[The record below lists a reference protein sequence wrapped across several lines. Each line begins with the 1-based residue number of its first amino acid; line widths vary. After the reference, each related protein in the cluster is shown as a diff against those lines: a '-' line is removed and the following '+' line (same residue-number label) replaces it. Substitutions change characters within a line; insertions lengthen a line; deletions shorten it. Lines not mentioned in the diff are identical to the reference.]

1 MTDAHV
7 PTKQDQDLSI
17 DPALKKKK
25 KKAVNFDDLDAQ
37 AGQADTPEG
46 AEESDLFSGLKKKSK
61 KKSDK
66 SEKGENSEK
75 SEQPEHSPVQEE
87 DQPDEF
93 SDLKKKKKSSSKK
106 KAFDLDAFDKELDQ
120 GSSSNA
126 QIQGESGETA
136 GDTAGNGLDPLSES
150 SNDNGEP
157 WLGTERDYTYK
168 ELLSRTFKLL
178 HSQNPALVTGAKRY
192 TIAPPQVVKDGNKK
206 TAFANIADICKKMH
220 RQPEHLIQFL
230 FAELGTSGSVDGSQR
245 LVIRGRFQQKQIEN
259 VLRRYIIEYVTCK
272 TCKSPETNLTKENRL
287 YFMTCESC
295 GSRRSVAAIKS
306 GFQAQIGK
314 RRAQVK

>member
-1 MTDAHV
+1 MSVADAQI
-7 PTKQDQDLSI
+7 PTKEENDLGF
-17 DPALKKKK
+17 DAGLKKKKK
-25 KKAVNFDDLDAQ
+25 KKAVNFDDL
-37 AGQADTPEG
+37 EG
-46 AEESDLFSGLKKKSK
+46 AEEGAEATPDASKPAEDDMFSGIKKKSK
-61 KKSDK
+61 KKS
-66 SEKGENSEK
+66 SEAT
-75 SEQPEHSPVQEE
+75 EE
-87 DQPDEF
+87 STADAGDDEF
-93 SDLKKKKKSSSKK
+93 ADLKKKKKSSSKK
-106 KAFDLDAFDKELDQ
+106 KALDLDAFDKELEQ
-120 GSSSNA
+120 GTSQPSAADSSDNH
-126 QIQGESGETA
+126 
-136 GDTAGNGLDPLSES
+136 LDPLSEATGE
-150 SNDNGEP
+150 NGEP
-157 WLGTERDYTYK
+157 WLGTDRDYTYK

-192 TIAPPQVVKDGNKK
+192 TIAPPQVVRDGNKK

-220 RQPEHLIQFL
+220 RQPEHVIQFL

>member
-1 MTDAHV
+1 MTDAEI
-7 PTKQDQDLSI
+7 PTVDQNELGFDA
-17 DPALKKKK
+17 ALKKKKK
-25 KKAVNFDDLDAQ
+25 KKAVNFDSLDAPE
-37 AGQADTPEG
+37 AGGAAPE
-46 AEESDLFSGLKKKSK
+46 AENEDDMFAGIKKKSK
-61 KKSDK
+61 KKTPV
-66 SEKGENSEK
+66 EGE
-75 SEQPEHSPVQEE
+75 EQTPPA
-87 DQPDEF
+87 DDADDF
-93 SDLKKKKKSSSKK
+93 ADLKKKKKSSSKK
-106 KAFDLDAFDKELDQ
+106 KAFDLEEFDKQLDQ
-120 GSSSNA
+120 GKP
-126 QIQGESGETA
+126 EE
-136 GDTAGNGLDPLSES
+136 DTPSDQPDPLSES
-150 SNDNGEP
+150 TGENGEP
-157 WLGTERDYTYK
+157 WLGTDRDYTYK

-192 TIAPPQVVKDGNKK
+192 TIAPPQVVRDGNKK

-220 RQPEHLIQFL
+220 RQPEHVIQFL

-259 VLRRYIIEYVTCK
+259 VLRRYIVEYVTCK